1 MDVFCVGT
9 KTDAAA
15 QEITFKYVWSGL
27 VHTFQGK
34 ADKERKVEG
43 VKGGWDQ
50 KVVGMILEEMKRV
63 IREENTSTFQ
73 PGAGPFTA

>member
-1 MDVFCVGT
+1 M
-9 KTDAAA
+9 
-15 QEITFKYVWSGL
+15 

>member
-1 MDVFCVGT
+1 M
-9 KTDAAA
+9 
-15 QEITFKYVWSGL
+15 

-50 KVVGMILEEMKRV
+50 KVVGMILEEMKRA
-63 IREENTSTFQ
+63 IREERT
-73 PGAGPFTA
+73 PPPFSKALGLSLPELF